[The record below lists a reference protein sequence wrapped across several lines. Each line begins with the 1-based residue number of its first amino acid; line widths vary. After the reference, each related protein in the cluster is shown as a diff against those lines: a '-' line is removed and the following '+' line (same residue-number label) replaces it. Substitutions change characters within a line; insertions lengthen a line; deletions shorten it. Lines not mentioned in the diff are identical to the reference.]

1 MGLKYNKVKWNSNE
15 DKTFANLCRFIEF
28 NSSLGHPYTE
38 HGLNNTF
45 IVFTS
50 LESITA
56 LIYANINLS
65 IISYN
70 LNDNKRIIEIKKAHK
85 TEISNFRHYLDK
97 NNKRDLIISI
107 SAEDNNLKLW
117 NYNNFEC
124 LINLDKIYSDGFL
137 NSACFLSNKT
147 QIYILTGNS
156 NYQINKNKIKVYN
169 INGKAIKEI
178 NNSDQNIFFIDSYY
192 DKDMGT
198 NFIITPNES
207 YFFEKNK
214 IYKTYYSDTKDK
226 TSAIIFNDD
235 KLKITKLISSCASW
249 QGFIKIFNFHS
260 GILLNEIKIIDRI
273 YGICLWNKNNIF
285 VGCQDHIIRLLDI
298 NKGVVVENKNLYG
311 HNYSICSIKKIHH
324 PKFGEC
330 LISQD
335 KEKIELWINNKYL
348 NEL

>member
-15 DKTFANLCRFIEF
+15 DKTFENLCRFIEF
-28 NSSLGHPYTE
+28 NSSLGQSYTE
-38 HGLNNTF
+38 YQLDNTF

-50 LESITA
+50 LENITA
-56 LIYANINLS
+56 IIYANINLS

-85 TEISNFRHYLDK
+85 NKVSNFRHYLDK

-117 NYNNFEC
+117 NYNKFEC

-137 NSACFLSNKT
+137 NSACFLSNEN

-156 NYQINKNKIKVYN
+156 NFQYTKNKIKVYN

-178 NNSDQNIFFIDSYY
+178 NNSNQNIYFIDSYY

-198 NFIITPNES
+198 NFIITPSES
-207 YFFEKNK
+207 IFYEENK
-214 IYKTYYSDTKDK
+214 IYKTY
-226 TSAIIFNDD
+226 
-235 KLKITKLISSCASW
+235 KLKITKLISSCFSYRDV
-249 QGFIKIFNFHS
+249 GFIKIFNIHS
-260 GILLNEIKIIDRI
+260 GKLLNEIKIKDII

-285 VGCQDHIIRLLDI
+285 VGCKDHIIRLLDI

-311 HNYSICSIKKIHH
+311 HNYPVCSIKKIHH
-324 PKFGEC
+324 PIFGEC

-335 KEKIELWINNKYL
+335 GEKIELWINNKYL